1 MAITITKDTKIGEL
15 LMMDRGVA
23 AILMRFCKSIVK

>member
-1 MAITITKDTKIGEL
+1 MANQVTKETKIGEL

-23 AILMRFCKSIVK
+23 SVLMGAGLSI